1 MRIIDTFKI
10 GVLKEDSFLSKKEC
24 KDVITKID
32 NYKFISHHALQ
43 GTSKTTFNTGKNQIS
58 DYLSPLQVTR
68 LLEKTNQYCKLIGH
82 PNVSISNAW
91 VNVQNKN
98 TVLKKHA
105 HPLSVVSGALFLEVD
120 KNSSG
125 LYFSNPFKNHYQP
138 IESSTEYSFDTYRIN
153 PVLGTL
159 VIFPSW
165 LEHSSNEI
173 PNSSNRRIVL
183 SFNTYKI

>member
-1 MRIIDTFKI
+1 MKIIDAFKI
-10 GVLKEDSFLSKKEC
+10 GILKEKSFLTKKEC
-24 KDVITKID
+24 NNILTKID
-32 NYKFISHHALQ
+32 NYRFIDHHALQ
-43 GTSKTTFNTGKNQIS
+43 GTSKTTFNTEKNQIS

-82 PNVSISNAW
+82 PNVTISNAW

-120 KNSSG
+120 KDSSC

-138 IESSTEYSFDTYRIN
+138 IESSTEYSFDTYRIQ
-153 PVLGTL
+153 PILGSL
-159 VIFPSW
+159 IIFPSW
-165 LEHSSNEI
+165 LEHSSNEM
-173 PNSSNRRIVL
+173 PNNSVRRIVL
-183 SFNTYKI
+183 SFNTHKI